1 VISVITI
8 TGIGDQL
15 RPEWPITFT
24 GIHEG
29 STRSREVVVGIG
41 VMRDVVEA

>member
-1 VISVITI
+1 MVSEIIPESRATSV
-8 TGIGDQL
+8 
-15 RPEWPITFT
+15 